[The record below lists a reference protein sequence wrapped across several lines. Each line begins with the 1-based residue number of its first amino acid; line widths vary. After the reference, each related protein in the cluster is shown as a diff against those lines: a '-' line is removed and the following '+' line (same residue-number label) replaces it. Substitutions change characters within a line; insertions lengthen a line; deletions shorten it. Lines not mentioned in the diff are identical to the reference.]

1 MGLRFRKSVK
11 LGKNTRLNIGKKS
24 IGISTGVKGA
34 RTSINSSGRRTSS
47 VGIPGT
53 GISYVSTN
61 SGKTKKK
68 KSSSKG
74 ASQSQSATKGG
85 CIIGVIIILIISAL
99 IVFVK
104 QTITGKQIKSLEWQR
119 SSATITDQEYTHT
132 IRLSVKGDYDADEL
146 DPDKFIISC
155 SDNSVCEIQYM
166 NANYS
171 AIEFNVRPL
180 KNGIA
185 KVTASY
191 EDIKSG
197 PIELTIKIKADDKSS
212 EKPGATAKP
221 AETKLSQEKATK
233 ITTVATTQAEES
245 IVYITPN
252 GDKYHNKSCRY
263 YSDDCTAMKEKDA
276 KQAGHTAC
284 QICGG

>member
-53 GISYVSTN
+53 GISYVSSN

-68 KSSSKG
+68 KTSSKG

-132 IRLSVKGDYDADEL
+132 IKLSVKGDYDADEL

-155 SDNSVCEIQYM
+155 SDNTVCKIQYM
-166 NANYS
+166 NANYLS
-171 AIEFNVRPL
+171 VEFNVRPL
-180 KNGIA
+180 KSGIVN
-185 KVTASY
+185 VTASY
-191 EDIKSG
+191 EDIKSD
-197 PIELTIKIKADDKSS
+197 PIELTVNTKTDNESSSKPDVTTKTTETEPHQEETTKTTTTTTTRAD
-212 EKPGATAKP
+212 EA
-221 AETKLSQEKATK
+221 
-233 ITTVATTQAEES
+233 
-245 IVYITPN
+245 IVFITPE

-263 YSDDCTAMKEKDA
+263 YSDDCTTMKEKDA
-276 KQAGHTAC
+276 KKSGYTAC
-284 QICGG
+284 KVCGG